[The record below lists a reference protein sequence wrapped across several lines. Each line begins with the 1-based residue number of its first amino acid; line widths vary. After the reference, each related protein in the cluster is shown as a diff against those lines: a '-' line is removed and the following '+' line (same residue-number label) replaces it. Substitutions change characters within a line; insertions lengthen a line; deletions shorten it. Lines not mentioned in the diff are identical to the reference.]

1 VQNVRKLKQKLE
13 VASNSDNPAPTS
25 KNVSFHNPQAMSCLR
40 LDNPH
45 PTPPAKQNQ
54 HACAFATF
62 PHTTVAQLAKEE
74 LREEK
79 KPKIQDEGEE
89 ITGFVGPQVK
99 TLGIR

>member
-1 VQNVRKLKQKLE
+1 M
-13 VASNSDNPAPTS
+13 T
-25 KNVSFHNPQAMSCLR
+25 CLR

-45 PTPPAKQNQ
+45 PTPPPKQNQ
-54 HACAFATF
+54 HACPTATF
-62 PHTTVAQLAKEE
+62 PHTAVDQLAKEE

>member
-1 VQNVRKLKQKLE
+1 MKQKLE
-13 VASNSDNPAPTS
+13 EASNSDNPAPS

-45 PTPPAKQNQ
+45 HPPLQKQNQ
-54 HACAFATF
+54 HACPIATF
-62 PHTTVAQLAKEE
+62 PHTTVDQLAKEE

-99 TLGIR
+99 TLGTR